1 MRLLAAFSALALLAI
16 HSACAQSPRQSAAEN
31 NAAALVAVISFGSG
45 RGPSILLP
53 VKLNGGEPEWWALDS
68 GSSECI
74 VDRAIARQA
83 GLVMRGGRELSGT
96 GKGTVH
102 LDSIRSPVSLQ
113 LAGKSLPTC
122 AHFGA
127 LDLHGIVAT
136 GGSAISGI
144 LGYEFFSRYVI
155 RIDFAAHTL
164 ALYDPAKYRYA
175 GNGDTLPL
183 RFDGRRPRVE
193 VRIRT
198 GRRPEVVR
206 HLLVDTGSEDAVDD
220 SAVRPSPDG
229 KATTVFTTGLGI
241 SYPATLG
248 ILDSVRIGRS
258 VFTGVPGVAADIGI
272 VGNGI
277 WSRFVC
283 VFDYSHRR
291 LILEPPDT
299 AAASSQRGPRIVNRR
314 PSADTPEY
322 WVELKPGF
330 DQDEYAA
337 IIASRV
343 GGTVGNI
350 YYSFR
355 GFTILMIPDSMVARI
370 RRMPEVLSVE
380 KRHVFILN

>member
-1 MRLLAAFSALALLAI
+1 MRLLPALSGFALLAI
-16 HSACAQSPRQSAAEN
+16 HSAPAQSPRQSVAEK
-31 NAAALVAVISFGSG
+31 NAAALTAVISFGSG
-45 RGPSILLP
+45 RGTSILLP
-53 VKLNGGEPEWWALDS
+53 VKLNGGGTEWWALDS

-83 GLVMRGGRELSGT
+83 GLVTRGGRELSGT

-113 LAGKSLPTC
+113 LDGKSLPTC

-127 LDLHGIVAT
+127 LDLHGLVAT
-136 GGSAISGI
+136 GGNALSGI
-144 LGYEFFSRYVI
+144 LGYEFFSRYVV

-164 ALYDPAKYRYA
+164 ALYDPEKYRYA
-175 GNGDTLPL
+175 GNGDTLQL
-183 RFDGRRPRVE
+183 HFDGKRPRVE

-198 GRRPEVVR
+198 ARRPEVVR

-220 SAVRPSPDG
+220 SAVRPSPNA

-248 ILDSVRIGRS
+248 ILDTVRIGRS
-258 VFTGVPGVAADIGI
+258 VFTGVPGVASDVGI

-283 VFDYSHRR
+283 VFDYRHKM
-291 LILEPPDT
+291 LIIEPPDT
-299 AAASSQRGPRIVNRR
+299 AVASSGKAPRIVNRR
-314 PSADTPEY
+314 PSGNPPEY

-343 GGTVGNI
+343 RGTVGNI

-370 RRMPEVLSVE
+370 KQMPEVLAVE